1 MADFLRETINS
12 ERPTRLQ
19 IPPGLTSIQ
28 QEITSVAR
36 KLLQIVS
43 HNRAVYGEYY
53 MDTLTELMS

>member
-1 MADFLRETINS
+1 MSEFLRETINS
-12 ERPTRLQ
+12 DKPTRLQ

-28 QEITSVAR
+28 PEILGVAR

-53 MDTLTELMS
+53 IDTLGELM

>member
-1 MADFLRETINS
+1 MYEFLRETINT
-12 ERPTRLQ
+12 ERPARLQ

-28 QEITSVAR
+28 QEITDVAR

-53 MDTLTELMS
+53 IDTLNEIM